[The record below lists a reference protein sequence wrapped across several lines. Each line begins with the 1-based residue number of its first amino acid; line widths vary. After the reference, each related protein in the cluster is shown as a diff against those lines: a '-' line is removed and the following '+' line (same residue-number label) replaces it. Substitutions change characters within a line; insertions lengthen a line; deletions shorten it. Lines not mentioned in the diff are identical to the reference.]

1 MEPSTQTGRRM
12 LPAGIA
18 LAGTTQPSRSYLK
31 TSALLLGAGLP
42 GIVSLLPVLPSIE
55 DVPRAALLLNP
66 LLLLAAMSFSGSW
79 AATRCGFS
87 LVRGDSVRSA
97 PAVLLLGAL
106 VGAAMATVDHLTYA
120 FWSAG
125 TNLPSMTSDWG
136 PAALMAGILYG
147 GVTEEIVMRWGL
159 MSLVAVAAQRLA
171 GRRGAPVARGPVVAG
186 AVISSL
192 LFAVGHLPTMA
203 ILGELT
209 PPVVVRTLVL
219 NMAAGMLFARV
230 FVRHSLVSATVCHAG
245 FHLGVGVVALFSA

>member
-1 MEPSTQTGRRM
+1 
-12 LPAGIA
+12 
-18 LAGTTQPSRSYLK
+18 
-31 TSALLLGAGLP
+31 
-42 GIVSLLPVLPSIE
+42 
-55 DVPRAALLLNP
+55 
-66 LLLLAAMSFSGSW
+66 
-79 AATRCGFS
+79 
-87 LVRGDSVRSA
+87 
-97 PAVLLLGAL
+97 
-106 VGAAMATVDHLTYA
+106 LTKR
-120 FWSAG
+120 
-125 TNLPSMTSDWG
+125 T
-136 PAALMAGILYG
+136 I
-147 GVTEEIVMRWGL
+147 
-159 MSLVAVAAQRLA
+159 A